1 MERLEAHVLMN
12 DLIEQ
17 IAEHLPGHWSIKP
30 NPTNWT
36 PGATITDAD
45 SGAILNIGH
54 NHEYANRNKN
64 LLRVR
69 ADLPKD
75 DKGQTPYVSEYGQF
89 GKQLPTINVNMNK
102 TGEQI
107 ARAIESRVMTE
118 YLPILAK
125 AQENVASNIAYHVK
139 TEAMAAKIAK
149 IAGVTMDER
158 EPTKVNFYR
167 SPHPVFAEK
176 ISEASVG
183 RDDVTLKLDL
193 DYETSLKVLRFLIE
207 S

>member
-30 NPTNWT
+30 NPTDWP

-45 SGAILNIGH
+45 SGAILDIGL
-54 NHEYANRNKN
+54 NKEYANRHKN

-69 ADLPKD
+69 SELPKD
-75 DKGQTPYVSEYGQF
+75 DKGETPYVSGYGQF
-89 GKQLPTINVNMNK
+89 GKRLPTINVSMNK

-107 ARAIESRVMTE
+107 ARAIENRLMPE
-118 YLPILAK
+118 YLPILVE
-125 AQENVASNIAYHVK
+125 AQKNVESNIAYHNK
-139 TEAMAAKIAK
+139 TEMMASKIAK
-149 IAGVTMDER
+149 FVGVKTDEQN
-158 EPTKVNFYR
+158 PTKVSFYR
-167 SPHPVFAEK
+167 SPHSAFAEK
-176 ISEASVG
+176 ISSASVSS
-183 RDDVTLKLDL
+183 DDVTLKLVL
-193 DYETSLKVLRFLIE
+193 NYEDTMKVLRFLIE